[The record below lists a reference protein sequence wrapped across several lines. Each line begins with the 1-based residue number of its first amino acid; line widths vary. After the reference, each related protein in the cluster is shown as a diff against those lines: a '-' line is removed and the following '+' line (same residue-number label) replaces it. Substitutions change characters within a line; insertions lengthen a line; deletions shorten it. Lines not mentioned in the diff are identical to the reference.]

1 MPMKSLP
8 VLTITDGSKETI
20 YCQSGAI
27 AKYLAKKFGKYVNI
41 LNESRIA
48 FTKEENTTGLFEND
62 NFMVMIGS
70 TVAQPKGCL
79 QGSNLRFLTTC

>member
-27 AKYLAKKFGKYVNI
+27 AKYLAKKLGKYVNI
-41 LNESRIA
+41 LKKGRIA
-48 FTKEENTTGLFEND
+48 FTKEVNTTGLFENN
-62 NFMVMIGS
+62 NFMVLTRP
-70 TVAQPKGCL
+70 TVSQLKG
-79 QGSNLRFLTTC
+79 FLVS

>member
-1 MPMKSLP
+1 MKSLP

-48 FTKEENTTGLFEND
+48 FTKEEKLL
-62 NFMVMIGS
+62 
-70 TVAQPKGCL
+70 ACL
-79 QGSNLRFLTTC
+79 KIIILWL